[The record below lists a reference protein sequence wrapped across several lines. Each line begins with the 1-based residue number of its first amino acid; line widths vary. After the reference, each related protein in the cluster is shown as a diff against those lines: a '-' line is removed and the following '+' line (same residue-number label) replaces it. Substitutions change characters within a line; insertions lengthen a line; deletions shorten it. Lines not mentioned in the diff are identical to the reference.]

1 MSDNLEK
8 NKSEPDANINEAYNT
23 LREWVKSAPETV
35 DEIKKNGTKED
46 LKKYQSQI
54 KMVIDKMKEIE
65 SLLRKNDQ

>member
-8 NKSEPDANINEAYNT
+8 NKSEPDANINEAYNP

-65 SLLRKNDQ
+65 LVLRKNDQ

>member
-8 NKSEPDANINEAYNT
+8 NKSEPDANIDEAYNT

-65 SLLRKNDQ
+65 LVLRKNDQ

>member
-8 NKSEPDANINEAYNT
+8 NKSEPDASINEAYNT

-65 SLLRKNDQ
+65 LVLRKNDQ

>member
-8 NKSEPDANINEAYNT
+8 NKSVPDASINEAYNT

-65 SLLRKNDQ
+65 SLLRKNNQ

>member
-8 NKSEPDANINEAYNT
+8 NKSVPDASINEAYNT

>member
-65 SLLRKNDQ
+65 SVLRKNDQ

>member
-8 NKSEPDANINEAYNT
+8 NKSEPDANIDEAYNT
-23 LREWVKSAPETV
+23 LREWVKSAPGTV

-65 SLLRKNDQ
+65 LVLRKNDQ

>member
-8 NKSEPDANINEAYNT
+8 NKSEPDASINEAYNT

-65 SLLRKNDQ
+65 SLLRKNNQ

>member
-8 NKSEPDANINEAYNT
+8 NKSEPDANIDEAYNT

-35 DEIKKNGTKED
+35 DKIKKNGTKED

-65 SLLRKNDQ
+65 SVLRKNDQ

>member
-65 SLLRKNDQ
+65 LVLRKNDQ

>member
-8 NKSEPDANINEAYNT
+8 NKSEPDANIDEAYNT

-65 SLLRKNDQ
+65 SVLRKNDQ

>member
-8 NKSEPDANINEAYNT
+8 NKSEPDASINEAYNT